1 MPALFPLPR
10 GAANDGRV
18 TWFGKHVNILP
29 AAMGIKGSSKFQ
41 ACLPQAGSKFKVQ
54 IQRPLPFLAQS
65 FLRVLGVLNG

>member
-1 MPALFPLPR
+1 LPCR
-10 GAANDGRV
+10 AANAGTV
-18 TWFGKHVNILP
+18 TWRGRLVNILP